1 MTRALRLL
9 VLAAALAAPAACAGR
24 LRPEV
29 DGARAQARV
38 VHQVEAGPRVPGTEA
53 HARILAWLQ
62 AELTRLG
69 GRVERQV
76 FTDSTLGR
84 PLVLTNVIARFGPE
98 VVRRGGG
105 ASAAGT
111 RTGGTH
117 APRGSGTGTGS
128 GAADIVLCA
137 HWDSRPWADQD
148 PDPAYARRPVPGA
161 NDGASGVAVLL
172 EVAEL
177 MSRRPPRVAVDL
189 VFFDGEDLGRA
200 GAPDQFCL
208 GSRHY
213 AAGLADGA
221 KPRAA
226 FLFDMVGDRD
236 LRIHP
241 EVQSA
246 ERAANLVALVLEGA
260 RATGAGAF
268 RPEPLHAITDDHVPL
283 LEAGVPAVDIIDFD
297 YPAWHTHR
305 DLPDQTSAASL
316 AQVARVAAWLV
327 YHSALSRPVR

>member
-1 MTRALRLL
+1 MARALKI
-9 VLAAALAAPAACAGR
+9 LALAVAIAAPAACAGR
-24 LRPEV
+24 IEV

-38 VHQVEAGPRVPGTEA
+38 AHQVAAGARVPGSA
-53 HARILAWLQ
+53 SHARILEWIV
-62 AELTRLG
+62 AETTRLG
-69 GRVERQV
+69 GRVERQA
-76 FTDSTLGR
+76 FTDSSLGR
-84 PLVLTNVIARFGPE
+84 PLALTNVVARFGP
-98 VVRRGGG
+98 R
-105 ASAAGT
+105 AA
-111 RTGGTH
+111 
-117 APRGSGTGTGS
+117 APR
-128 GAADIVLCA
+128 IVLCA

-148 PDPAYARRPVPGA
+148 PDSAYRGLPVPGA

-189 VFFDGEDLGRA
+189 VFFDGEDQGGA
-200 GAPDQFCL
+200 GDPQDFCL

-213 AAGLADGA
+213 AGTLRATGEKPLAV
-221 KPRAA
+221 

-236 LRIHP
+236 LEIHP

-246 ERAANLVALVLEGA
+246 ERAANLVALVLDAA
-260 RATGAGAF
+260 RATGARQF
-268 RPEPLHAITDDHVPL
+268 KPDPRYSITDDHIPL

-316 AQVARVAAWLV
+316 AAVARVAAWIV
-327 YHSALSRPVR
+327 YRSPLARAAL